1 MAGLEPTLEI
11 ERIKNLIVNF
21 DWSVEKQKVT
31 DDEITLTITKEI
43 SRKPS
48 ELDIG
53 AS

>member
-1 MAGLEPTLEI
+1 MAALEPTLEI

-21 DWSVEKQKVT
+21 SWNVTKQKIT

-43 SRKPS
+43 SLKPS
-48 ELDIG
+48 ELDVG

>member
-21 DWSVEKQKVT
+21 SWHVTKQKIT
-31 DDEITLTITKEI
+31 EDEITLTITKEI
-43 SRKPS
+43 QVKPS
-48 ELDIG
+48 DIDVG

>member
-21 DWSVEKQKVT
+21 NWDVTKQKIS
-31 DDEITLTITKEI
+31 DDEIVLTITKK
-43 SRKPS
+43 KPPATPD
-48 ELDIG
+48 LDVG

>member
-1 MAGLEPTLEI
+1 MAGLEPTLEV

-21 DWSVEKQKVT
+21 NWNVIKQKIT

-43 SRKPS
+43 QVEPS
-48 ELDIG
+48 NLDVG